1 MCRRP
6 IVGMSASE
14 APLEVEEKQPLLS
27 PSPMSSSIASSSR
40 QTIIEFKKDGTVSRM
55 RSHRGN
61 MPSLPQTKQCPL
73 CPAKFTRTT
82 HLNRHMRTHSNERL
96 HRCDTC
102 SSQFTRSDLLTRH
115 KKGCGDPTAQRTRRK
130 SCQSCAESKVKC
142 DLQYPCTKC
151 KNRGKDC
158 IYVGGPPLHSVSPTA
173 SRRTSEDSTASASN
187 PPTPPPGEPSTSS
200 SMNSDYLTKTFPALS
215 LGEGGGLMSP
225 HTGSPIP
232 SGATTPTLLPLAPP
246 RAVTDTVNDNMML
259 PSPGTANAIMN
270 AFLTD
275 PSPDSKVPPSQPA
288 ASDTSSNMSSSTFGS
303 PHTPALEYTPE
314 SSAAS
319 TPSSDVESPAD
330 FNLLFSELDA
340 LALQSHASRMSVGS
354 NMFQPFFT
362 NLFASSSSVSVDD
375 PMAVDALTWE
385 ETRTGPGRDPQF
397 PFPTL
402 SGDVQQFQQS
412 PTLAESLAEKRA
424 AENEPTP
431 EDLQHYLYLFFTAFL
446 KQLPII
452 HGPTWRMDG
461 KPAVLINAMH
471 ACGALYVKTRK
482 AAYFVTKVLDES
494 REVLLQEF
502 AREPRSTTDQI
513 HLILAV
519 SLLQTIG
526 LFHQKA
532 SQRAA
537 SNIYHGMLVMM
548 IRRCGLITT
557 NASWTPPVMVDAASA
572 DQAWREWGLHE
583 TAKRALLISYLHDC
597 CHALYFAIRPSFML
611 SELTLKLPCEDSLW
625 KANNANEWSFALLGP
640 SPYGSSMEARL
651 TGVNMLQV
659 HSALRE
665 FRVPSDL
672 PALTPFAHFVVMHTI
687 LRDIYAIGMD
697 NPSPADR
704 DSPGH
709 KPATDSSVTREIFSL
724 QHWLHNW
731 LQSWLNGP
739 DTPKADAD
747 DEEPPFIANVLPY
760 YWLAQVSILAYQEG
774 LPPFRAG
781 GSSHLN
787 SEVHFRLVKHWL
799 GHIRSFLRKGERAP
813 TLFWDE
819 LMKVRLQTKHVD
831 RDVEAGAPEDLEGLL
846 GFFTEN

>member
-1 MCRRP
+1 
-6 IVGMSASE
+6 MSASE
-14 APLEVEEKQPLLS
+14 APLELEGKPSS
-27 PSPMSSSIASSSR
+27 PALSSSIASSS
-40 QTIIEFKKDGTVSRM
+40 TSAIIEFKKDGTVSRM

-73 CPAKFTRTT
+73 CPARFTRTT

-115 KKGCGDPTAQRTRRK
+115 KKGCGDPNTAQRTRRK
-130 SCQSCAESKVKC
+130 SCQACAESKVKC

-158 IYVGGPPLHSVSPTA
+158 IYVGGPPSRRVSPQ
-173 SRRTSEDSTASASN
+173 SRRTSEDSLPPASRAPS
-187 PPTPPPGEPSTSS
+187 PTPGEPSTSS
-200 SMNSDYLTKTFPALS
+200 EYLANTFPALS
-215 LGEGGGLMSP
+215 LVEGGNLVPS
-225 HTGSPIP
+225 HTGTPI
-232 SGATTPTLLPLAPP
+232 SSAAGTPALLTMPLQKT
-246 RAVTDTVNDNMML
+246 VSDTVTPSNMSL
-259 PSPGTANAIMN
+259 PSPGSAAALVN

-275 PSPDSKVPPSQPA
+275 SSPDSGPMHHRPTL
-288 ASDTSSNMSSSTFGS
+288 SDTSSIISSSTFSS
-303 PHTPALEYTPE
+303 PHTSRLDYTPQ

-319 TPSSDVESPAD
+319 TPPSGSPHTD
-330 FNLLFSELDA
+330 FNLLFSSELDA
-340 LALQSHASRMSVGS
+340 LGLHGSPNRMDVGP
-354 NMFQPFFT
+354 NVFQPFFA
-362 NLFASSSSVSVDD
+362 NLFASSSSMTVDD
-375 PMAVDALTWE
+375 PMGVDALAWQD
-385 ETRTGPGRDPQF
+385 TRAGPGRDPQF

-402 SGDVQQFQQS
+402 SVDVQSPFQS
-412 PTLAESLAEKRA
+412 PFQSPAPISESFAERRA
-424 AENEPTP
+424 ADNEPTP

-446 KQLPII
+446 TQMPII
-452 HGPTWRMDG
+452 HGPTWRMEG

-482 AAYFVTKVLDES
+482 AACFVTKVLDES

-548 IRRCGLITT
+548 IRRCGLIPKNT
-557 NASWTPPVMVDAASA
+557 SWTPPAMVDATST

-583 TAKRALLISYLHDC
+583 TAKRALLLSYLHDC
-597 CHALYFAIRPSFML
+597 CHALYFAIRPSFLL
-611 SELTLKLPCEDSLW
+611 SELALKLPCEDALW
-625 KANNANEWSFALLGP
+625 KANNANEWSMTLCAA
-640 SPYGSSMEARL
+640 SPYGSTIEARL
-651 TGVNMLQV
+651 TGVSLLQV

-665 FRVPSDL
+665 FRVPNDL
-672 PALTPFAHFVVMHTI
+672 PALSPFAHLVIIHTI

-704 DSPGH
+704 DSNGH
-709 KPATDSSVTREIFSL
+709 KAVEPSVSQEIFSL

-731 LQSWLNGP
+731 LQSWLNSP
-739 DTPKADAD
+739 DTPKAEDP
-747 DEEPPFIANVLPY
+747 DEEPPFIVNVLPY

-774 LPPFRAG
+774 LPPFRG
-781 GSSHLN
+781 GASHLD
-787 SEVHFRLVKHWL
+787 SEIHFRLVKHWL
-799 GHIRSFLRKGERAP
+799 AHIKSFLRKGERAP

-819 LMKVRLQTKHVD
+819 LMKVRLQTKNVG
-831 RDVEAGAPEDLEGLL
+831 RDGEGTNLEDLEGLL
-846 GFFTEN
+846 SFFTEN